1 MAGLGF
7 PTLLNPLS
15 CCSVRC
21 GRPEWG
27 GSSKDDEWDG
37 LELEVSALKRQGRK
51 PTPAAGLAPALL
63 QDPGHVETLRLAEQL
78 LPNGLLTRW
87 QRSWRT
93 PENVNRYYSGRG
105 GNPADAAGILAKA
118 LQWREEYREVLSGER
133 EPRWQTDLRVLA
145 RGDDGCPI
153 IYGCFRFN
161 VPATA
166 ATTTHIVEHM
176 AAVMEA
182 ASRARRPGAT
192 GADNIM
198 DCHGYR
204 VADNLNPAPMLALM
218 KMAAQPYRDGLRTAM
233 IVDAPRSF
241 SLLWHVAAPLLSEK
255 TRNKI
260 RFVSKAEAVE
270 LIASQSGEKTAA
282 IVDRVMSLN
291 REAEGCRGSSF
302 PSELRDDDE
311 DAEEEEGRMILRSL
325 SRKLTRD
332 LSGVQSVVRESSLK
346 SRLGCCRRRR
356 IVPPSSTSSHGS
368 GKEHAN

>member
-1 MAGLGF
+1 M
-7 PTLLNPLS
+7 
-15 CCSVRC
+15 
-21 GRPEWG
+21 
-27 GSSKDDEWDG
+27 
-37 LELEVSALKRQGRK
+37 Q
-51 PTPAAGLAPALL
+51 
-63 QDPGHVETLRLAEQL
+63 PG
-78 LPNGLLTRW
+78 
-87 QRSWRT
+87 SWR
-93 PENVNRYYSGRG
+93 RLCSGGRSTGRSCPASGSRG
-105 GNPADAAGILAKA
+105 GKRTCACSL
-118 LQWREEYREVLSGER
+118 
-133 EPRWQTDLRVLA
+133 
-145 RGDDGCPI
+145 
-153 IYGCFRFN
+153 
-161 VPATA
+161 A
-166 ATTTHIVEHM
+166 ATT
-176 AAVMEA
+176 AARSSTA
-182 ASRARRPGAT
+182 ASASTCPRRPPPRRTSWSTWRQSWRPGAT

-241 SLLWHVAAPLLSEK
+241 SLLWRVAAPLLSEK

-270 LIASQSGEKTAA
+270 LIASQSGEKTSA

-311 DAEEEEGRMILRSL
+311 DAEEEEGRVILRSL

-332 LSGVQSVVRESSLK
+332 LSGVKSVVRESSLE